1 MLLCGAQ
8 LTLCP
13 ALEDQTQVKGNTM
26 NTKTKTLAQV
36 LEDAQRWY
44 SEREYKA
51 YGDTQAAQVLTELVE
66 ALSFTDGE
74 VPASLTM

>member
-1 MLLCGAQ
+1 
-8 LTLCP
+8 
-13 ALEDQTQVKGNTM
+13 M

-66 ALSFTDGE
+66 ALSFTDAE
-74 VPASLTM
+74 EPASLTM